1 MGRGGVSPTHFFYE
15 MTFGECAAY
24 LRGLERRDRMA
35 WEQARMAGSAMG
47 AKIKL
52 PWDNERSAE
61 ALKVDK
67 KEIDRI
73 REIAKKFEK

>member
-1 MGRGGVSPTHFFYE
+1 MGRGGVSPTHFFYA

-35 WEQARMAGSAMG
+35 WEQVRMAASAMG

-52 PWDNERSAE
+52 PWDNEQTEESKE
-61 ALKVDK
+61 VDE
-67 KEIDRI
+67 KEIERI
-73 REIAKKFEK
+73 RELAKKFEK